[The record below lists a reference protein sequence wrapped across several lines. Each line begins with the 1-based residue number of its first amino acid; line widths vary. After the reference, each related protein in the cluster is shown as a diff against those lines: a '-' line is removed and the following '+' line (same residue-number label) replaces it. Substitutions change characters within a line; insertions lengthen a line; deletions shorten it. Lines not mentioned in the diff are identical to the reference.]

1 MLFFYLCAWFELN
14 DNKYIKSLEKSEN
27 YTNSIHIP
35 IFRILYNLCV
45 QIRVWKKKKTKE
57 IRSLYVPKSKMAS
70 HVSLKNKPMGSIASH
85 IHKLRYP
92 TNTIKNDNF
101 LNRKI

>member
-1 MLFFYLCAWFELN
+1 
-14 DNKYIKSLEKSEN
+14 
-27 YTNSIHIP
+27 
-35 IFRILYNLCV
+35 
-45 QIRVWKKKKTKE
+45 
-57 IRSLYVPKSKMAS
+57 MAS

-101 LNRKI
+101 LNRKIWENPNLSKAKANSVQASTSTNKNSA